1 VDVVVVVKLL
11 LLCCGGSCRC
21 CYLSCGFGD
30 VIDVNVVDDVAIH
43 LVDLFM
49 SLLLLL
55 L

>member
-1 VDVVVVVKLL
+1 MDVVVVVKLL

-30 VIDVNVVDDVAIH
+30 VIDVNVVVDDVAID

-49 SLLLLL
+49 SLL
-55 L
+55 